1 MEVTGPAP
9 IGGNQPLQPIQPPET
24 VTPSSDTAPADAAG
38 PIDRVEFSAEAQA
51 QVEAGAP
58 VSGSGAVGA
67 IAPSSSGLPPLA
79 VDAAHANWLAEQSP
93 AEASAILEGQRRFW
107 VSQGYGADE
116 VTAHMDSYQ
125 ATLDQL
131 RATG

>member
-24 VTPSSDTAPADAAG
+24 VTPSSDVAPADAV
-38 PIDRVEFSAEAQA
+38 DRVEFSPEAQA

-58 VSGSGAVGA
+58 VTGTEAVGEVA
-67 IAPSSSGLPPLA
+67 STGSTLPALRLIRRTQAGWPSRRRPKPRRFLRGP
-79 VDAAHANWLAEQSP
+79 
-93 AEASAILEGQRRFW
+93 RRFW
-107 VSQGYGADE
+107 VSQGYGEAD
-116 VTAHMDSYQ
+116 VTSHLEAYQ

-131 RATG
+131 RTTG